1 MPNLKMEPK
10 KVNTKMWYALLPGIE
25 MILFVSV
32 AYV

>member
-1 MPNLKMEPK
+1 MPNLK
-10 KVNTKMWYALLPGIE
+10 TKEKSQHENVVRFTAGIE